1 MLIEIPVAVAELFDK
16 ISILEIKLAQLA
28 DPDRRK
34 HAQAELE
41 QLLGVVERHQLSDFL
56 NHSEYVQLR
65 ETNQRLWD
73 LCEQRR
79 ELETLEQFDQDFIE
93 KSRLE
98 YKTNDHRASLKQRI
112 NKHFDSTIVEVKSY
126 KRLSHET
133 D

>member
-16 ISILEIKLAQLA
+16 ISILEIKLTQVT

-34 HAQAELE
+34 HAQAELDH
-41 QLLGVVERHQLSDFL
+41 LLGIVRQHQLSDFL
-56 NHSEYVQLR
+56 NHSEYAQLR
-65 ETNQRLWD
+65 ETNQQLWD
-73 LCEQRR
+73 LCEERR
-79 ELETLEQFDQDFIE
+79 ELETLQRFDQAFID

-98 YKTNDHRASLKQRI
+98 YKTNDRRASVKQRI
-112 NKHFDSTIVEVKSY
+112 NKRFDSTIVEVKSY